1 MVMRLKYLD
10 VLKAFAIIAV
20 VLYHSG
26 FMNFGYLGVDLFLV
40 INGYLITKSLQRKL
54 LTDRV
59 LIGESNGLKVKDE
72 GFLRPDGGKRPEV
85 EQKVKDYFN
94 FEISRVVRLLP
105 VLLVAG
111 IVCMALG
118 YWAMLPDDYE
128 NLSES
133 VVATNLFGNNIL
145 AAITT
150 KNYWDVVNEYKPLM
164 HTWYVGVVMQ
174 FYIVYP
180 ILFFLARLDKK
191 TPQRTLLV
199 MISSLAVISLLVYFG
214 TTDVAQRFYY
224 LPSRF
229 FEFAAGGIVALTW
242 KPQEGEQM
250 FQSWFVYVCYA
261 LTLALMAVNVEVVP
275 ANIKLVAVVALSLV
289 LVMSSS
295 TLENKVTANG
305 VLAKVGAASYSIF
318 VWHQVL
324 LAFYRY
330 TISSHFT
337 LVSYML
343 LLIAVAVLSW
353 LTYQFIEQ
361 KTSGWLKGK
370 KSKVVFYAI
379 TIVLFL
385 GLTGFAGYIYK
396 KGGVVRDVPE
406 LYISKDEHVN
416 HKAYNDKIYKLDKPF
431 ETNKKHW
438 LVVGS
443 SFGRDFSNV
452 ILESPIADSV
462 EVTYIYSSDFEKPKY
477 AERFANS
484 DRVFFCV
491 TAPDRESVRNLE
503 SVCLANGFPI
513 EKLVIVGTKNF
524 GESNG
529 QIYIRR
535 NNPDYF
541 KQRVKMEDGC
551 FELNEVYKKLYG
563 DRYLDLIGLVI
574 DENKTIP
581 VFTPDHHF
589 VSQDCRHF
597 SKGGAIWFSQLVNW
611 NKYLN

>member
-1 MVMRLKYLD
+1 MRFKYLD
-10 VLKAFAIIAV
+10 VLKAFAIITV

-26 FMNFGYLGVDLFLV
+26 FMPFGYLGVDLFLV
-40 INGYLITKSLQRKL
+40 INGYLITKSLNKKIAL
-54 LTDRV
+54 NDGDT
-59 LIGESNGLKVKDE
+59 
-72 GFLRPDGGKRPEV
+72 GFCS
-85 EQKVKDYFN
+85 YFD
-94 FEISRVVRLLP
+94 FEISRFVRLLP
-105 VLLVAG
+105 ILLVAG
-111 IVCMALG
+111 MFCMALG

-133 VVATNLFGNNIL
+133 EVATNLFGNNIL

-191 TPQRTLLV
+191 TPKRTLLV
-199 MISSLAVISLLVYFG
+199 MISTLAVISLLVYFG
-214 TTDVAQRFYY
+214 TTDVASRFYY

-242 KPQEGEQM
+242 KPQEGEKT
-250 FQSWFVYVCYA
+250 FHSWFVYVCYA
-261 LTLALMAVNVEVVP
+261 LMLALMAISVECIP
-275 ANIKLVAVVALSLV
+275 ANLKLVAVVALSVV

-305 VLAKVGAASYSIF
+305 VLAMVGAASYSIF

-337 LVSYML
+337 VVSYTL
-343 LLIAVAVLSW
+343 LLVAVAILSW

-361 KTSGWLKGK
+361 KTSGWLRPSDVGGK
-370 KSKVVFYAI
+370 TEDVRCNSKVVFYVMTA
-379 TIVLFL
+379 VVWL
-385 GLTGFAGYIYK
+385 GLTVFAGYIYK

-406 LYISKDEHVN
+406 LYISKSEHVN

-431 ETNKKHW
+431 ETDKKHW
-438 LVVGS
+438 LVVGN
-443 SFGRDFSNV
+443 SFGRDFANV

-462 EVTYIYSSDFEKPKY
+462 EVSYIYIDKY
-477 AERFANS
+477 KKTEYIERFS
-484 DRVFFCV
+484 TTDRVFLSSSNTNEEIVKEF
-491 TAPDRESVRNLE
+491 EL
-503 SVCLANGFPI
+503 VCQTSGFNTDNV
-513 EKLVIVGTKNF
+513 VIVGIKNF
-524 GESNG
+524 GASNG
-529 QIYIRR
+529 QFYIKR
-535 NNPDYF
+535 NSSDYF
-541 KQRVKMEDGC
+541 YQRTVMEPG
-551 FELNEVYKKLYG
+551 FIERNENMKALYG
-563 DRYLDLIGLVI
+563 SRYLDLIGLVI
-574 DENKTIP
+574 DENETMP

-597 SKGGAIWFSQLVNW
+597 SKGGAIWFGKLINW
-611 NKYLN
+611 SKYMK

>member
-1 MVMRLKYLD
+1 MRLKYLD

-20 VLYHSG
+20 MLYHSG
-26 FMNFGYLGVDLFLV
+26 VMPFGYLGVDLFLV
-40 INGYLITKSLQRKL
+40 INGYLITKSLNKKINL
-54 LTDRV
+54 
-59 LIGESNGLKVKDE
+59 NE
-72 GFLRPDGGKRPEV
+72 GFTGFGSYLDFEV
-85 EQKVKDYFN
+85 
-94 FEISRVVRLLP
+94 SRVVRLLP

-180 ILFFLARLDKK
+180 FLFFLARLDKK
-191 TPQRTLLV
+191 TPKRSLLV
-199 MISSLAVISLLVYFG
+199 MISTMAVISLLVYFG

-242 KPQEGEQM
+242 KPQEGEKT
-250 FQSWFVYVCYA
+250 FHSWFVYVCYA
-261 LTLALMAVNVEVVP
+261 LILALMAVNVEVVP
-275 ANIKLVAVVALSLV
+275 ANINLVAVVALSVV

-337 LVSYML
+337 VVSYTL
-343 LLIAVAVLSW
+343 LLVVVAILSW

-361 KTSGWLKGK
+361 KTNEWLKPSDVSGK
-370 KSKVVFYAI
+370 KDEVKCNSKFVFYVV
-379 TIVLFL
+379 TVVVWL

-406 LYISKDEHVN
+406 LYISKSEHVN
-416 HKAYNDKIYKLDKPF
+416 HKAYNEKINTYDKPF
-431 ETNKKHW
+431 ETDKPHW
-438 LVVGS
+438 LVIGN

-452 ILESPIADSV
+452 ILESQISDSIELSYIRFENYRQAKYNERIANADR
-462 EVTYIYSSDFEKPKY
+462 IFLSSLGTNE
-477 AERFANS
+477 ETVS
-484 DRVFFCV
+484 
-491 TAPDRESVRNLE
+491 ELE
-503 SVCLANGFPI
+503 TVCQINGFDI
-513 EKLVIVGTKNF
+513 KNLVIVGTKNF

-529 QIYIRR
+529 QFYIKR
-535 NNPDYF
+535 NHKDYF
-541 KQRVKMEDGC
+541 NQRTFMESGYY
-551 FELNEVYKKLYG
+551 ELNERLKAFYG

-574 DENKTIP
+574 DDDRTMP
-581 VFTPDHHF
+581 VFSPDHHF

-597 SKGGAIWFSQLVNW
+597 SKGGAIWFSRLIDW
-611 NKYLN
+611 NRFF

>member
-1 MVMRLKYLD
+1 MRLKYLD

-26 FMNFGYLGVDLFLV
+26 FMPFGYLGVDLFLV
-40 INGYLITKSLQRKL
+40 INGYLITKSLERKL
-54 LTDRV
+54 LSNTE
-59 LIGESNGLKVKDE
+59 LIEVDNDLNVS
-72 GFLRPDGGKRPEV
+72 GKRLAV
-85 EQKVKDYFN
+85 RDYFG
-94 FEISRVVRLLP
+94 FEISRVMRLLP

-150 KNYWDVVNEYKPLM
+150 KNYWAVANDYKPLM

-191 TPQRTLLV
+191 ASKRTLLV
-199 MISSLAVISLLVYFG
+199 MISTLAVISSLVYFG

-229 FEFAAGGIVALTW
+229 YEFAVGGIVALTW
-242 KPQEGEQM
+242 KPQEGDKM
-250 FQSWFVYVCYA
+250 FHGWFVYVCYA
-261 LTLALMAVNVEVVP
+261 LILALMVVNVEAVP
-275 ANIKLVAVVALSLV
+275 ANLKLVIVVALSVV
-289 LVMSSS
+289 LVISSS

-305 VLAKVGAASYSIF
+305 VLAKIGAASYSIF

-330 TISSHFT
+330 TISSYFT
-337 LVSYML
+337 VVNYIL
-343 LLIAVAVLSW
+343 LLIAVAFLSW

-361 KTSGWLKGK
+361 KTSGWLKLSNIKRENGGARCC
-370 KSKVVFYAI
+370 SKAVFYVVTA
-379 TIVLFL
+379 VVWL
-385 GLTGFAGYIYK
+385 GLTVFAGYIFM

-406 LYISKDEHVN
+406 LYISKNEHMN
-416 HKAYNDKIYKLDKPF
+416 HKVYNDKIYELDKPF
-431 ETNKKHW
+431 ETDKKHW
-438 LVVGS
+438 LVVGN
-443 SFGRDFSNV
+443 SFGRDFANV
-452 ILESPIADSV
+452 ILESQVADSV
-462 EVTYIYSSDFEKPKY
+462 EVSYIYIHDYRKSQYS
-477 AERFANS
+477 ERFAHA
-484 DRVFFCV
+484 DRVFLSTLGV
-491 TAPDRESVRNLE
+491 DKDLITDMEI
-503 SVCLANGFPI
+503 VCAANGMPVNH
-513 EKLVIVGTKNF
+513 LVIVGEKNF

-529 QIYIRR
+529 QFYVRR
-535 NNPDYF
+535 NSSRYF
-541 KQRVKMEDGC
+541 EQRTKVVATIIEKNK
-551 FELNEVYKKLYG
+551 ELKEIYG
-563 DRYLDLIGLVI
+563 ERYLDLISLVI
-574 DENKTIP
+574 DENGTVP

-589 VSQDCRHF
+589 ISQDCEHF
-597 SKGGAIWFSQLVNW
+597 SKGGTLFFAKLINW
-611 NKYLN
+611 GDYLK

>member
-1 MVMRLKYLD
+1 M
-10 VLKAFAIIAV
+10 
-20 VLYHSG
+20 
-26 FMNFGYLGVDLFLV
+26 
-40 INGYLITKSLQRKL
+40 
-54 LTDRV
+54 
-59 LIGESNGLKVKDE
+59 
-72 GFLRPDGGKRPEV
+72 
-85 EQKVKDYFN
+85 
-94 FEISRVVRLLP
+94 RLLP

-180 ILFFLARLDKK
+180 ILFFLAKLDKN
-191 TPQRTLLV
+191 TPKRSLLV
-199 MISSLAVISLLVYFG
+199 MISTLAVISLLVYFG

-242 KPQEGEQM
+242 KPQEGERT
-250 FQSWFVYVCYA
+250 FHSWFVYVCYA
-261 LTLALMAVNVEVVP
+261 LILALMAINVECIP
-275 ANIKLVAVVALSLV
+275 ANLKLVAVVALSVV

-337 LVSYML
+337 VVSYAL
-343 LLIAVAVLSW
+343 LLVVVAILSW
-353 LTYQFIEQ
+353 LTCQFIEQ
-361 KTSGWLKGK
+361 KTNEWLKPSDVRGK
-370 KSKVVFYAI
+370 KEDVRCSSKVVFYVMTA
-379 TIVLFL
+379 VVWL
-385 GLTGFAGYIYK
+385 GLTGFAGYIFM

-406 LYISKDEHVN
+406 LYISKSEHVN
-416 HKAYNDKIYKLDKPF
+416 HKAYNDKIYQLDKPF
-431 ETNKKHW
+431 ETEKQHW
-438 LVVGS
+438 LIVGN
-443 SFGRDFSNV
+443 SFGRDFANV
-452 ILESPIADSV
+452 ILESPVADSI
-462 EVTYIYSSDFEKPKY
+462 ELSYIYFDNFKEPKY
-477 AERFANS
+477 GERFAS
-484 DRVFFCV
+484 ADRVFLSSLGTNEKTVSEVEAICQ
-491 TAPDRESVRNLE
+491 
-503 SVCLANGFPI
+503 ANGFDI
-513 EKLVIVGTKNF
+513 KNLVIVGTKNF

-529 QIYIRR
+529 QFYINR
-535 NNPDYF
+535 NKPDYF
-541 KQRVKMEDGC
+541 EQRTRMETGY
-551 FELNEVYKKLYG
+551 EETNTKLRALYG
-563 DRYLDLIGLVI
+563 ERYLDLIGLVM
-574 DENKTIP
+574 DDKGTMP

-597 SKGGAIWFSQLVNW
+597 SKGGAVWFSQMINW
-611 NKYLN
+611 GKYLN